1 MVMPKKPKHMLAK
14 SPKRDHIGYDPALTP
29 MIKDIIEHHQKEQ
42 PKFSRNDL
50 VHKWVLEE
58 WNTINGSR

>member
-1 MVMPKKPKHMLAK
+1 MPKKPKHMLAK
-14 SPKRDHIGYDPALTP
+14 SPKRDHLGYDPALTP
-29 MIKDIIEHHQKEQ
+29 MVKDIIEHHKQDN

-58 WNTINGSR
+58 WNTINGS